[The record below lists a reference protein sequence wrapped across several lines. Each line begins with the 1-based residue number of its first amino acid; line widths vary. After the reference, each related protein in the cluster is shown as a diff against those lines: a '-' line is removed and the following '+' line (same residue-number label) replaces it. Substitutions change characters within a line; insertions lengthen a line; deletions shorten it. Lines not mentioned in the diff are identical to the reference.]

1 MYLIQ
6 PFAFP
11 PKYTAKSVIHPL
23 VFTSNLYDLY
33 SVFKV
38 VQKQDEFGLT
48 ANDARTEDNDALKMA
63 AYNGHVE
70 VLRFLKNEFGL
81 TAEDARTNNNEAL
94 RNAYRN
100 GHIKVVEFF
109 EQEWGLTLS

>member
-33 SVFKV
+33 SGFKG

-48 ANDARTEDNDALKMA
+48 DADTRA
-63 AYNGHVE
+63 
-70 VLRFLKNEFGL
+70 FKN
-81 TAEDARTNNNEAL
+81 AAL
-94 RNAYRN
+94 RSA
-100 GHIKVVEFF
+100 
-109 EQEWGLTLS
+109 T